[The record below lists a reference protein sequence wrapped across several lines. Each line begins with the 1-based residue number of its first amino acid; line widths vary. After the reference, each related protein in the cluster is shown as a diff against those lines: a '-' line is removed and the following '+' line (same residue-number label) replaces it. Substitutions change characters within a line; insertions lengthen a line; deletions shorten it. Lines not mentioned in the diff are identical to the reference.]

1 MNQNIWKVSRH
12 RKDSMLSVII
22 PCYNEE
28 TNIRNGVLH
37 VVTEYLDNQPYE
49 KEVIIVDDGSED
61 KSVELIEKY
70 IQSSGNSYMKV
81 IRNSHGGK
89 AATVITGLLAG
100 SGDIVMFT
108 DMDQATP
115 IEEVEKLL
123 PYFDENYDIVFGSRA
138 GRRQGAP
145 ISRRILSTGHMILKN
160 IIVNVSFE
168 DTQCGFKAFRKDKIR
183 PLLDR
188 LRIHGKR
195 QDVKGGM
202 VASGF
207 DLELLF
213 VAKKMGYKI
222 KEVPVEWH
230 YVGTKRV
237 NIFKDSWRGIRDMI
251 KLRLNDIRGIY
262 S

>member
-1 MNQNIWKVSRH
+1 
-12 RKDSMLSVII
+12 MLSVII

-37 VVTEYLDNQPYE
+37 VVTEYLDRQTYE

-61 KSVELIEKY
+61 KSVELAEKF
-70 IQSSGNSYMKV
+70 IQSSKVKYMQ
-81 IRNSHGGK
+81 ILRNPHGGK

-100 SGDIVMFT
+100 KGDIVMFT

-115 IEEVEKLL
+115 IEELDKLL
-123 PYFDENYDIVFGSRA
+123 PYFDEGYDIVFGSRA
-138 GRRQGAP
+138 GRREGAP
-145 ISRRILSTGHMILKN
+145 LTRRILSTGHVILKN
-160 IIVNVSFE
+160 LIVNVSFE
-168 DTQCGFKAFRKDKIR
+168 DTQCGFKAFRKDKIS
-183 PLLDR
+183 PLLNR
-188 LRIHGKR
+188 LRIHGTR
-195 QDVKGGM
+195 HAVKGGM

-207 DLELLF
+207 DLEMLF
-213 VAKKMGYKI
+213 VAKKMGYQI

-237 NIFKDSWRGIRDMI
+237 NAIKDSWRGLKDMI
-251 KLRLNDIRGIY
+251 NLRINDIRGVY

>member
-1 MNQNIWKVSRH
+1 
-12 RKDSMLSVII
+12 MLSVII

-37 VVTEYLDNQPYE
+37 VVTEYLDKQPYE

-61 KSVELIEKY
+61 KSVDLAERF
-70 IQSSGNSYMKV
+70 IQSANVPYMRVLK
-81 IRNSHGGK
+81 NPHGGK
-89 AATVITGLLAG
+89 AATVITGLLEG
-100 SGDIVMFT
+100 KGDIVMFT

-123 PYFDENYDIVFGSRA
+123 PYFEEGYDIVFGSRA
-138 GRRQGAP
+138 GRREGAP
-145 ISRRILSTGHMILKN
+145 LTRRILSTGHGILKN
-160 IIVNVSFE
+160 LIVNVNFK
-168 DTQCGFKAFRKDKIR
+168 DTQCGFKAFKRDKIR
-183 PLLDR
+183 PMLDR
-188 LRIHGKR
+188 LRIHGTR
-195 QDVKGGM
+195 QVVKGGM

-207 DLELLF
+207 DLEMLF

-222 KEVPVEWH
+222 MEVPVEWH

-237 NIFKDSWRGIRDMI
+237 NVIKDSWRGIKDMI
-251 KLRLNDIRGIY
+251 NLRLNDIRGVY